1 MPLMVGIAG
10 PSGAGKS
17 TFARALADAL
27 APDAAIVPLDAFY
40 RDLADMDAERRAAL
54 NFDHPDAIDWDRFFD
69 DFMALQSGA
78 GAYIPVYDFAAHA
91 RVDAA
96 TPVEARPFVIIEGL
110 HVLWQPALRSMLDY
124 RLYIEA
130 PQTLCLQ
137 RRIERDTIERGRR
150 AVEVIRQFKTQT
162 GPLAQQFVVPSKA
175 EAEHVLDGNA
185 DFALEAA
192 ALCERLRG
200 GTCAD

>member
-17 TFARALADAL
+17 TFARTLADAL
-27 APDAAIVPLDAFY
+27 APDAAIVPLDAYY
-40 RDLADMDAERRAAL
+40 RDLADMEAERRAAL

-69 DFMALQSGA
+69 DFMALQSG
-78 GAYIPVYDFAAHA
+78 GGMYMPVYDFAAHA

-96 TPVEARPFVIIEGL
+96 TPVEPRPVVIIEGL
-110 HVLWQPALRSMLDY
+110 HVLWQSALRALLDFKI
-124 RLYIEA
+124 YIDA

-137 RRIERDTIERGRR
+137 RRIARDTTERGRR

-162 GPLAQQFVVPSKA
+162 GPLAQQFVVPSRA
-175 EAEHVLDGNA
+175 EAEHVIDGNA
-185 DFALEAA
+185 DFAAEAA
-192 ALCERLRG
+192 VLSGRLRG
-200 GTCAD
+200 QGSGC

>member
-1 MPLMVGIAG
+1 MVGIAG

-17 TFARALADAL
+17 TFARVLADAL
-27 APDAAIVPLDAFY
+27 APDAAIVPLDAYY
-40 RDLADMDAERRAAL
+40 RDRAELEAERRAAL

-78 GAYIPVYDFAAHA
+78 GTYMPVYDFAAHA

-96 TPVEARPFVIIEGL
+96 SPVEPRPIVIVEGL
-110 HVLWQPALRSMLDY
+110 HVLWQSALRALLDFKIY
-124 RLYIEA
+124 VDA

-137 RRIERDTIERGRR
+137 RRIERDTAERGRR

-162 GPLAQQFVVPSKA
+162 GPLAQQYVVPSKA
-175 EAEHVLDGNA
+175 EAEYVVDGNA
-185 DFALEAA
+185 DFAAEVQAICPLIK
-192 ALCERLRG
+192 G
-200 GTCAD
+200 MGDD